1 MASQNIKLSNAFALG
16 FFGGLGVLT
25 ALLLGGALTT
35 LANVLTYVFAAI
47 FLALGLDPLVSSLER
62 AKLPRPLAVL
72 AVVAGLLSFVAIL
85 VWTLVPTLITEGTRF
100 IETAPALIQE
110 ITQLPFVLRLDNQL
124 GGAIGSALLS
134 ASSFIADSANWPTML
149 GGVVQVGINFFT
161 GVFGFIVILVLTVFF
176 VASLEGFKTSLSKLV
191 PKSRR
196 DRYLQI
202 SDQVAKSVG
211 RYVIGQVSVAAL
223 NAGLAFLVM
232 SLLGLQF
239 ALVLAFVVFLLA
251 IIPLVGSISGAIL
264 VVFVALAVDPT
275 AAIILAVYY
284 LIYLQLEAY
293 LISPKVMKVAV
304 SVPAPVV
311 VIAALSGGALLGV
324 LGALVAIP
332 LAASVIFIVREIFI
346 PRQNAR

>member
-1 MASQNIKLSNAFALG
+1 MAVQNMKLTNAFTLG
-16 FFGGLGVLT
+16 LFGGLGVLT

-62 AKLPRPLAVL
+62 SKFPRPLAVL
-72 AVVAGLLSFVAIL
+72 SVVVGLLSFIALL
-85 VWTLVPTLITEGTRF
+85 VWTMVPTLITEGTKL

-110 ITQLPFVLRLDNQL
+110 ITELTFVVSLDDQL
-124 GGAIGSALLS
+124 GGAISSTLLN
-134 ASSFIADSANWPTML
+134 ASGFLADSSNWPVML
-149 GGVVQVGINFFT
+149 GGVVQVGISFFT

-176 VASLEGFKTSLSKLV
+176 LASLSSLKNSLSKLV
-191 PKSRR
+191 PKSKR
-196 DRYLQI
+196 DRYVQI
-202 SDQVAKSVG
+202 TDQVSKSVG
-211 RYVIGQVSVAAL
+211 RYVVGQVSVAAL
-223 NAGLAFLVM
+223 NAVLGFIVM
-232 SLLGLQF
+232 SLLGIQF

-251 IIPLVGSISGAIL
+251 IIPLIGSISGAIL
-264 VVFVALAVDPT
+264 VVVVALAVNPGT
-275 AAIILAVYY
+275 ALILAIYY

-293 LISPKVMKVAV
+293 LISPRVMKVAV

-332 LAASVIFIVREIFI
+332 FAASIIFVVRELFI

>member
-1 MASQNIKLSNAFALG
+1 MAVQNMKLANAFTLG
-16 FFGGLGVLT
+16 LFGGLGVLT

-47 FLALGLDPLVSSLER
+47 FLALGLDPLVSALER
-62 AKLPRPLAVL
+62 SRFPRPLAVL
-72 AVVAGLLSFVAIL
+72 VVVLGLLSFIALL
-85 VWTLVPTLITEGTRF
+85 VWTMVPTLITEGTKL
-100 IETAPALIQE
+100 IETATVLIQQ
-110 ITQLPFVLRLDNQL
+110 ITELPLVVRLDDQL
-124 GGAIGSALLS
+124 GGAISSALLN
-134 ASSFIADSANWPTML
+134 ASGFLADTANWPVML
-149 GGVVQVGINFFT
+149 GGVVQVGISFFT

-176 VASLEGFKTSLSKLV
+176 LASLSALKNSLSKLV
-191 PKSRR
+191 PKSKR
-196 DRYLQI
+196 DRYVQI
-202 SDQVAKSVG
+202 SDQVSKSVG
-211 RYVIGQVSVAAL
+211 RYVIGQVSVSAL
-223 NAGLAFLVM
+223 NAVLGFIVM

-264 VVFVALAVDPT
+264 VVLVALAVDPSI
-275 AAIILAVYY
+275 ALILAIYY

-304 SVPAPVV
+304 SVPTLVV
-311 VIAALSGGALLGV
+311 VIAALYGGALLGV

-332 LAASVIFIVREIFI
+332 FAASIIFVVRELFI

>member
-1 MASQNIKLSNAFALG
+1 MAIQNMKLTNAFTLG
-16 FFGGLGVLT
+16 LFGGLGVLT

-47 FLALGLDPLVSSLER
+47 FLALGLDPLVSALER
-62 AKLPRPLAVL
+62 SKFPRPLAVL
-72 AVVAGLLSFVAIL
+72 AVVVGLLSFIALL
-85 VWTLVPTLITEGTRF
+85 VWTMVPTLITEGTKL

-110 ITQLPFVLRLDNQL
+110 ITELAFVVSLDDQL
-124 GGAIGSALLS
+124 GGAISSALLN
-134 ASSFIADSANWPTML
+134 ASGFLADSSNWPVML
-149 GGVVQVGINFFT
+149 GGVVQVGISFFT

-176 VASLEGFKTSLSKLV
+176 LASLSSLKNSLSKLV
-191 PKSRR
+191 PKSKR
-196 DRYLQI
+196 DRYVQI
-202 SDQVAKSVG
+202 TDQVSKSVG
-211 RYVIGQVSVAAL
+211 RYVIGQVSVSAL
-223 NAGLAFLVM
+223 NAVLGFIVM
-232 SLLGLQF
+232 SLVGLQF

-264 VVFVALAVDPT
+264 VVVVALAVDPGT
-275 AAIILAVYY
+275 ALILAIYY

-293 LISPKVMKVAV
+293 LISPRVMKVAV

-332 LAASVIFIVREIFI
+332 FAASIIFVIRELFI

>member
-1 MASQNIKLSNAFALG
+1 MATQNMKLTNAFTLG
-16 FFGGLGVLT
+16 LFGGLGVLT

-62 AKLPRPLAVL
+62 SKFPRPLAVL
-72 AVVAGLLSFVAIL
+72 SVVVGLLSFIALL
-85 VWTLVPTLITEGTRF
+85 VWTMVPTLITEGTKL

-110 ITQLPFVLRLDNQL
+110 ITELTFVVSLDDQL
-124 GGAIGSALLS
+124 GGAISSTLLN
-134 ASSFIADSANWPTML
+134 ASGFLADSSNWPVML
-149 GGVVQVGINFFT
+149 GGVVQVGISFFT

-176 VASLEGFKTSLSKLV
+176 LASLSSLKNSLSKLV
-191 PKSRR
+191 PKSKR
-196 DRYLQI
+196 DRYVQI
-202 SDQVAKSVG
+202 TDQVSKSVG
-211 RYVIGQVSVAAL
+211 RYVIGQVSVSAL
-223 NAGLAFLVM
+223 NAVLGFIVM
-232 SLLGLQF
+232 SLVGLQF

-264 VVFVALAVDPT
+264 VVVVALAVDPGT
-275 AAIILAVYY
+275 ALILAIYY

-293 LISPKVMKVAV
+293 LISPRVMKVAV

-332 LAASVIFIVREIFI
+332 FAASIIFVIRELFI